1 MIARLI
7 CFLRVSWKRKNHLNS
22 YYCNSSWKRL
32 GQKMSKKKLKEKKIQ
47 KEVWKLVGGQHLGWS
62 IRWRLTFFVLILI
75 FPQKLSIGSF
85 SSSLL
90 LLQKLFSFD
99 WTFLLHTSCVKTKL
113 NRNSSFPFKNDT
125 YDLFLLANFCQWK
138 QHMLLCFMTRKIH
151 ASLLHTY

>member
-7 CFLRVSWKRKNHLNS
+7 CFLRVIWKRKTTLNS
-22 YYCNSSWKRL
+22 YCNSSWKRL
-32 GQKMSKKKLKEKKIQ
+32 GQKMSKKKQKEKKIQ

-90 LLQKLFSFD
+90 LFQTVFFFD
-99 WTFLLHTSCVKTKL
+99 GTFLLHTSSVKVVVIVKL
-113 NRNSSFPFKNDT
+113 NFSSHLEMTIMIISIAKVV
-125 YDLFLLANFCQWK
+125 LFRLNVSLT
-138 QHMLLCFMTRKIH
+138 HLLCQK
-151 ASLLHTY
+151 